1 MFENLRCQG
10 NYATWDASEASLFIM
25 GAVAKN
31 IVP

>member
-10 NYATWDASEASLFIM
+10 NYATWDATEASLFIM